1 MAPSNDETILPLLSG
16 HAHRTWNLRTTF
28 SAPLT
33 IITAAIF
40 GVFIAYVRYPEL
52 ESTDAH
58 VNQYYMYYIH
68 VAIMIFIGFG
78 CAATLCNGHL
88 TCVMQW

>member
-1 MAPSNDETILPLLSG
+1 MAPTNDETVVPLLSG
-16 HAHRTWNLRTTF
+16 HAHPTWNLRTTF

-33 IITAAIF
+33 ILTVAIL

-78 CAATLCNGHL
+78 CAAALCAA
-88 TCVMQW
+88 VVI